1 MIKIDKIYSFKY
13 YKYLVQHL
21 LMFHKYLFQICG
33 VIINNLAFDVL
44 MLIFNQ
50 PMNNNI
56 FLLKY

>member
-13 YKYLVQHL
+13 YIYLVQHL
-21 LMFHKYLFQICG
+21 LMFHKYLFQIC
-33 VIINNLAFDVL
+33 VTIINNSAFNVL

-50 PMNNNI
+50 PMNSNI